1 MKLNSQ
7 RWAWNPLVEEDN
19 FSFVVPLVEDDM
31 ATFFV
36 GENGERRK
44 SCDNLILE
52 VEALGSF
59 FFKLWRLI
67 VFVGNYRFNKFR
79 LLN

>member
-31 ATFFV
+31 ATFLLGKIV
-36 GENGERRK
+36 RDEK
-44 SCDNLILE
+44 VVTILFWK
-52 VEALGSF
+52 L
-59 FFKLWRLI
+59 KLWGA
-67 VFVGNYRFNKFR
+67 FF
-79 LLN
+79 

>member
-31 ATFFV
+31 ANIFV
-36 GENGERRK
+36 GENVRDGK
-44 SCDNLILE
+44 VVTILFWKLKLWG
-52 VEALGSF
+52 AF
-59 FFKLWRLI
+59 FF
-67 VFVGNYRFNKFR
+67 
-79 LLN
+79 